1 MIKKFMLVCS
11 LMVGGSPWALAQT
24 PQVKLASDGNL
35 PMSISQLFEK
45 IEDRQVL
52 NRSAKI

>member
-24 PQVKLASDGNL
+24 PQVKLARTGICLCLSAN
-35 PMSISQLFEK
+35 SSK
-45 IEDRQVL
+45 DRG
-52 NRSAKI
+52 

>member
-11 LMVGGSPWALAQT
+11 LMVGGSPWTLAQT

-35 PMSISQLFEK
+35 PMSISQLFEM
-45 IEDRQVL
+45 IED
-52 NRSAKI
+52 NNK